1 MRILMVCLGNICRSP
16 TAEGVF
22 RARLAA
28 QGLSHVVVDSAGT
41 AAYHV
46 GEPPDPRTVRAARAR
61 GIDLSSLRARHL
73 SRNDAN
79 SFDLVLAMD
88 RSNLK
93 NIERRFA
100 DVVDP
105 SPVALFLSFA
115 QRADVDEVPD
125 PYSGG
130 PADFERVLDLCERA
144 SDGLIEAIR
153 EGRVAR
159 RGPTPHG

>member
-1 MRILMVCLGNICRSP
+1 MRVLMVCLGNICRSP

-28 QGLSHVVVDSAGT
+28 RGVSDVVVDSAGT

-73 SRNDAN
+73 TRDDAKN
-79 SFDLVLAMD
+79 FDLVLAMD

-105 SPVALFLSFA
+105 APLALFMSFA
-115 QRADVDEVPD
+115 ARPDTGEVPD

-130 PADFERVLDLCERA
+130 PGDFERVLDLCERA
-144 SDGLIEAIR
+144 SEGLIDAIV

-159 RGPTPHG
+159 RRHTPTD